1 MEKVY
6 QVFVSSTFSDLE
18 DERKKVSDT
27 LAKAGFI
34 PSGMELFPATSL
46 KQLEFIKK
54 VIDRCDYYVVIV
66 AARYGSMDGD
76 KSFTEKEFEY
86 ALSKGLPVL
95 AFIHKDSGK
104 IASEKSET
112 DPKQIARL
120 EAFRCRLKDSRIVYH
135 WIDVNDLCMNVLVA
149 VTSEVT
155 LSPGVGWVRGDQAI
169 DPKLLQ
175 ELERLRVECSELRE
189 RISRAGDFGLT
200 FPPDIKGPDEPFAC
214 DLIVRQ
220 LEAQPEVGAV
230 VLDRKVID
238 TKIIPVIRPLR
249 ELFVSISDFILV
261 ERSEHELKSGL
272 GRAFAAVTGIRDDR
286 NFMYEVAPQTLRDL
300 RYQLQALGLIESGG
314 GKSIG
319 GLSYICWNITDKG
332 KQYVS
337 YALAQRKQPN

>member
-112 DPKQIARL
+112 DPKQIARFGSSDATRSTL
-120 EAFRCRLKDSRIVYH
+120 STPSS
-135 WIDVNDLCMNVLVA
+135 WID
-149 VTSEVT
+149 
-155 LSPGVGWVRGDQAI
+155 
-169 DPKLLQ
+169 
-175 ELERLRVECSELRE
+175 
-189 RISRAGDFGLT
+189 RIR
-200 FPPDIKGPDEPFAC
+200 
-214 DLIVRQ
+214 RW
-220 LEAQPEVGAV
+220 
-230 VLDRKVID
+230 
-238 TKIIPVIRPLR
+238 KINWRP
-249 ELFVSISDFILV
+249 
-261 ERSEHELKSGL
+261 
-272 GRAFAAVTGIRDDR
+272 
-286 NFMYEVAPQTLRDL
+286 
-300 RYQLQALGLIESGG
+300 
-314 GKSIG
+314 
-319 GLSYICWNITDKG
+319 
-332 KQYVS
+332 
-337 YALAQRKQPN
+337 